1 MDFEWGPFR
10 DDPDHQRAIDLDD
23 ADDLASHRESFVIPD
38 PDLIYLDGNS
48 LGRLPTATPSLVGD
62 VVSRQWAERLI
73 KSWNDGWWDLQ
84 LELGRMLA
92 PLIGAHSEEVII
104 SDSTSVNLY
113 KLAMAALE
121 ARPGR
126 TKVITDD
133 LNFPSDAYILAGVAE
148 HHGAHLEILA
158 SDGVHGPVDSLLG
171 AIDEE
176 TALVSLS
183 HTAFQSGYTYDMA
196 LVNRA
201 ARRHGALTLWDLS
214 HSAGV
219 MPIDLDADAADLA
232 VGCTYKYLSGGPGSP
247 AFLYV
252 RSDLIGQLR
261 NPIAGWWGHAEPFEF
276 DLDFRPTEGIRRFHT
291 GTMPIISL
299 AAIEPG
305 IRLVGDVGTSAIRE
319 KSESLVAFL
328 VHLWERHLLP
338 LGFALGSPRE
348 PRHRGSHVSLRH
360 EEGWAITTGM
370 IEIARVLPDFRA
382 PDAIRLG
389 MAPLYTTHQDVHTA
403 VLRMRNLVSSGL
415 HRQFAGRVATV
426 T

>member
-1 MDFEWGPFR
+1 
-10 DDPDHQRAIDLDD
+10 
-23 ADDLASHRESFVIPD
+23 
-38 PDLIYLDGNS
+38 
-48 LGRLPTATPSLVGD
+48 
-62 VVSRQWAERLI
+62 
-73 KSWNDGWWDLQ
+73 
-84 LELGRMLA
+84 
-92 PLIGAHSEEVII
+92 
-104 SDSTSVNLY
+104 
-113 KLAMAALE
+113 
-121 ARPGR
+121 
-126 TKVITDD
+126 
-133 LNFPSDAYILAGVAE
+133 
-148 HHGAHLEILA
+148 
-158 SDGVHGPVDSLLG
+158 
-171 AIDEE
+171 
-176 TALVSLS
+176 
-183 HTAFQSGYTYDMA
+183 
-196 LVNRA
+196 
-201 ARRHGALTLWDLS
+201 
-214 HSAGV
+214 
-219 MPIDLDADAADLA
+219 
-232 VGCTYKYLSGGPGSP
+232 
-247 AFLYV
+247 V